1 MANFKFKQFEIQQ
14 DRCAMKIGTDGVLLG
29 AWANVAQASSILD
42 IGTGTGIL
50 SLMAAQRNHN
60 AVIDALEIEEKAF
73 EQASL
78 NIQNSPWKERITVYH
93 RSVQNHKDIDTYN
106 YYDCIICNPPF
117 YNIDTKSHIKD
128 KARNIARNSKTLSF
142 DALLECTKNLLEVKG
157 SLSLILPI
165 AEGNEFIFKALSQGF
180 FLTKKTVVI
189 PRVGKAPNRFLLE
202 FRLSDSKTIENK
214 LTIRNEGKKYHDYT
228 DAYIHL
234 HKDFYLFL

>member
-180 FLTKKTVVI
+180 FLTKK
-189 PRVGKAPNRFLLE
+189 LE
-202 FRLSDSKTIENK
+202 KES
-214 LTIRNEGKKYHDYT
+214 
-228 DAYIHL
+228 
-234 HKDFYLFL
+234 